1 MADTDIIVSQMPNAS
16 QVNASDLV
24 MLTQPNAQAETGY
37 STAKTTVGA
46 VATKVGNGI
55 EFVTDLSRFADKTLT
70 GAINE
75 NKDAILALLPVDEV
89 SGAVANFKTEFALP
103 LIDVKSAIV
112 ATEIGS
118 GTKAPDNAYVLGGF
132 SNAGITRSGKN
143 LFNLDYLTASGI
155 TIQNGEAS
163 GTAQAFFDRFG
174 TNTEGIK
181 QLKFKANTAYTL
193 SLKAYT
199 DGNYTTAGQGIYF
212 RINYTDG
219 NYTTLAINNNQQ
231 SYGEFV
237 KTTSSNK
244 TIDRIYIVYNSGY
257 SNTWH
262 LKDIQ
267 IEENAEAT
275 AFEPYNGTTYSV
287 SWQTEAGEV
296 FGGEVDVTNGKL
308 VVTHHGFTLTGAE
321 EEGWSISNTG
331 TENYYYVVSLPTGSA
346 SAVGGSNVANIF
358 PSVNIGN
365 NNTTQGCYNTASA
378 LRVRW
383 GTEMTVA
390 DWKTWLGT
398 NNLTV
403 VYRLA
408 TPVEYDLSDT
418 ANISAL
424 VGVNNVWS
432 DTNGDTTVDYKL
444 GIQAYIDKKIAEVQA
459 LVL

>member
-16 QVNASDLV
+16 QVGNSDLV

-46 VATKVGNGI
+46 LATKVGNGI
-55 EFVTDLSRFADKTLT
+55 EFVTDLSRFNDKTLT

-75 NKDAILALLPVDEV
+75 NKDSILDLLPVDEV
-89 SGAVANFKTEFALP
+89 SGAVANFETDVVLP

-112 ATEIGS
+112 ATDIGS
-118 GTKAPDNAYVLGGF
+118 GSKTPENPYIVGGF
-132 SNAGITRSGKN
+132 TGVNLYQRGANLWDEQWELGAWSSVNGGVVNYTDRIRCKNAIPVAPNTT
-143 LFNLDYLTASGI
+143 YCI
-155 TIQNGEAS
+155 
-163 GTAQAFFDRFG
+163 RFG
-174 TNTEGIK
+174 TTASSVVNAYDANGNFISNLTTGTFGTGGRVITTPSNCYYIK
-181 QLKFKANTAYTL
+181 FSVGTAYGITYNNDI
-193 SLKAYT
+193 SVNYPSTDTEYHAY
-199 DGNYTTAGQGIYF
+199 NP
-212 RINYTDG
+212 N
-219 NYTTLAINNNQQ
+219 
-231 SYGEFV
+231 
-237 KTTSSNK
+237 SS
-244 TIDRIYIVYNSGY
+244 I
-257 SNTWH
+257 
-262 LKDIQ
+262 
-267 IEENAEAT
+267 
-275 AFEPYNGTTYSV
+275 FPV

-321 EEGWSISNTG
+321 EEGWTVSNTG
-331 TENYYYVVSLPTGSA
+331 TDNYYYVVSLPTGSA

-358 PSVNIGN
+358 PSVNVGN
-365 NNTTQGCYNTASA
+365 NNTSQGCYNTASA

-403 VYRLA
+403 VYKLA
-408 TPVEYDLSDT
+408 TPIEYDLSDT